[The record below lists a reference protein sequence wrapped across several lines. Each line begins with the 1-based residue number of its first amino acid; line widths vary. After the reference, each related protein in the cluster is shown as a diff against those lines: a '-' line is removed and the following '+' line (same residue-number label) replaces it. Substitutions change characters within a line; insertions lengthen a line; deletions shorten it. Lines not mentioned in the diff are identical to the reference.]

1 LSRRVLQQ
9 SDLPDNPRRIFWL
22 LVLYRWLSLAPPL
35 LALLVQGQVAIAA
48 GAALALAAAANLVVT
63 LFAGQLNRFLEA
75 HVTFLGADLLLVALL
90 VALTGG
96 AASPYYFYALSPL
109 LAAAFFFQWRGAL
122 LATAVLAPLYLGA
135 VLLGAEAGAVDWLSL
150 GGNLTGFFLIA
161 GAFGYAGTLLAQVR
175 ATSRDLAVLQEVTA
189 SLHNAADV
197 NHVQEMVL
205 EVITAELGF
214 RRAVIGLVDE
224 TGTAISGWLA
234 RLRGGETG
242 EMETLSHA
250 ARLPLTAEGGL
261 AATALV
267 EGRVCRASPEEPCT
281 ADGWLNNRFGM
292 NNCLIIPLQW
302 GIQPIGILLVDT
314 AGQGASEMRVHSLE
328 AIAQQTAVAIGM
340 MRTRTRRARESAV
353 QAERGRIAL
362 DMHDAVSQS
371 LFGIVFTL
379 DGALKLLESE
389 PETARAELEEA
400 LQTAERARQEIR
412 QTIHELWSEEM
423 SAASFERE
431 LRQYTADVLQAP
443 QLAVTFDIRGAFDD
457 LSAPARRSL
466 YRMAQEGLSNVVH
479 HAAAGEAQ
487 VCLDV
492 EGGRARL
499 AVRDDGRGFEPE
511 VALTQVYGAEH
522 FGLRGMQAR
531 ARALGGTCDIFSQP
545 GAGTSVVV
553 DIPANARLEA
563 ERSG

>member
-1 LSRRVLQQ
+1 LSSRTLGRE
-9 SDLPDNPRRIFWL
+9 LPDNPRRIFRL

-35 LALLVQGQVAIAA
+35 LALLVEGRVEAA
-48 GAALALAAAANLVVT
+48 QGAALALAAAANLVIT
-63 LFAGQLNRFLEA
+63 LFAGRLNRVLQA
-75 HVTFLGADLLLVALL
+75 HVTLLGADLALAALL
-90 VALTGG
+90 VGLTGG
-96 AASPYYFYALSPL
+96 AGSPYYFYALSPL

-122 LATAVLAPLYLGA
+122 LATAAFAPLYLLAAMASAG
-135 VLLGAEAGAVDWLSL
+135 AGAVDWLAVA
-150 GGNLTGFFLIA
+150 GNLTGILLIA
-161 GAFGYAGTLLAQVR
+161 GAFGYAATLLAQVR
-175 ATSRDLAVLQEVTA
+175 ATGRDLAVLHGVTA
-189 SLHNAADV
+189 ALHGAAGASQ
-197 NHVQEMVL
+197 VQEMVL

-234 RLRGGETG
+234 RLRSGETE

-267 EGRVCRASPEEPCT
+267 EGRVCRASPDEPCT
-281 ADGWLNNRFGM
+281 ADGWLNHRFGM
-292 NNCLIIPLQW
+292 SNCLIIPLQW

-314 AGQGASEMRVHSLE
+314 AGQGASETRVHSLE

-379 DGALKLLESE
+379 DGALKLLDDD
-389 PETARAELEEA
+389 PPAARAELEAA

-412 QTIHELWSEEM
+412 QTIHELWSEEL

-431 LRQYTADVLQAP
+431 LRQYAADVLQAP

-466 YRMAQEGLSNVVH
+466 FRMAQECLSNVVH
-479 HAAAGEAQ
+479 HAAASEAQ

-492 EGGRARL
+492 DGGRARL

-511 VALTQVYGAEH
+511 MALAQVYDAEH

-563 ERSG
+563 EGSR